1 MSIISTIVIHDYKL
15 QAQIIAIMIIAA
27 MIIVFTQLS
36 SVQNPSYIPILVG
49 LYPLTIGWF
58 SSPIYKGFHKWYKW
72 GYPWII
78 HILVQVGISL
88 T

>member
-49 LYPLTIGWF
+49 LYPLTIG
-58 SSPIYKGFHKWYKW
+58 
-72 GYPWII
+72 
-78 HILVQVGISL
+78 
-88 T
+88 